1 MKKRQFIILG
11 VSFAII
17 MGSFFLSSV
26 LSGMK
31 EVPEKV
37 TPPQPKRY
45 VKTATVFY
53 EDIETDIVAFG
64 RVETAQTLD
73 LLSEVGGRMFQG
85 NVRMKEGIN
94 FRKGDLLFQID
105 DTEAELSLKAEK
117 STFLKD
123 LAAILPDLKVDYEG
137 NYDNWFQYFSTIDIN
152 SDLPALPE
160 LKSDKEKTFLATKGI
175 FSSFYNI
182 KRSEVRLKKY
192 KYYAPFD
199 GSFSE
204 IVYESGSFI
213 NPGVKIGKIHRSGV
227 HELRVSVDTKDI
239 PFIQKEAECT
249 IYSEET
255 ETSWT
260 GKVSRI
266 SDFVNTSTQSI
277 DVYLAIF
284 PDGKPIYDGQFLQA
298 SIPAQ
303 TIDDGMTIPRNAIY
317 NGNEV
322 FVLQDTLL
330 RTQKIDVHRVVEN
343 EAIFSGLE
351 EGIQIVVEPLINAHN
366 NMVAY
371 KLVNQDVNLELKDKN
386 QLSSRTTKAASGVN

>member
-17 MGSFFLSSV
+17 VGSFFLSYV
-26 LSGMK
+26 FSGMK
-31 EVPEKV
+31 EVPEKI

-45 VKTATVFY
+45 VKTATVSY
-53 EDIETDIVAFG
+53 EDVDTDIVAFG

-85 NVRMKEGIN
+85 RVRMKEGVN

-123 LAAILPDLKVDYEG
+123 LAAILSDLKVDYQD
-137 NYDNWFQYFSTIDIN
+137 NYDNWYQYFSTIDIN
-152 SDLPALPE
+152 KDLPTLPD

-204 IVYESGSFI
+204 IVFESGSFI
-213 NPGVKIGKIHRSGV
+213 NPGVKIGKIHRTGV
-227 HELRVSVDTKDI
+227 HELRVNVDTKDI

-255 ETSWT
+255 ETSWS

-330 RTQKIDVHRVVEN
+330 RTQKIEVHRVVEN

-351 EGIQIVVEPLINAHN
+351 EGSQIVVEPLINAHN

-386 QLSSRTTKAASGVN
+386 QLSSRTSKTATGVN

>member
-1 MKKRQFIILG
+1 MKKRQIIILG

-17 MGSFFLSSV
+17 LGSFFLSSV

-31 EVPEKV
+31 EAPEKI

-45 VKTATVFY
+45 VKTATVSY
-53 EDIETDIVAFG
+53 EDINTDIVAFG

-85 NVRMKEGIN
+85 RVRMKEGVN

-123 LAAILPDLKVDYEG
+123 LAAILPDLKVDYQD
-137 NYDNWFQYFSTIDIN
+137 NYDNWYQYFSTIDIN
-152 SDLPALPE
+152 KDLPTLPD

-204 IVYESGSFI
+204 IVFESGSFI
-213 NPGVKIGKIHRSGV
+213 NPGVKIGKIHRTGV
-227 HELRVSVDTKDI
+227 HELRVNVDTKDI

-255 ETSWT
+255 ETSWS

-330 RTQKIDVHRVVEN
+330 RTQKIEVHRVVEN

-351 EGIQIVVEPLINAHN
+351 EGSQIVVEPLINAHN

-386 QLSSRTTKAASGVN
+386 QLSSRTSKTATGVN